1 MYRGRCSGNKG
12 TETYRDMQ
20 SYDFR
25 IYWNAYLWYESRLRR
40 RWIMR
45 QLFLPDSN
53 TWVYHEKYWGK
64 QLKADDMLYAIA
76 SFLYNG
82 ESLRHDILDSM
93 LEKLYDI
100 RDCVKQVVL
109 LTYIIVCNHLQSTWR
124 FWSSSLLIVYDAIGS
139 RVDIHLID
147 FANCNFQGNYTTPDE
162 VTEWSSFN
170 VQGYLLGVSNL
181 IAMLTLIKNHAI
193 DENDLK
199 DKISL
204 YHQSSI

>member
-1 MYRGRCSGNKG
+1 M
-12 TETYRDMQ
+12 E
-20 SYDFR
+20 
-25 IYWNAYLWYESRLRR
+25 
-40 RWIMR
+40 
-45 QLFLPDSN
+45 QLFLPTNS

-82 ESLRHDILDSM
+82 ESFRYDILDSM
-93 LEKLYDI
+93 LEKLQDI
-100 RDCVKQVVL
+100 RDCIKHVFFEQL
-109 LTYIIVCNHLQSTWR
+109 FRIERGYIQSTWR
-124 FWSSSLLIVYDAIGS
+124 FWSSSLLIVYDAVGS

-162 VTEWSSFN
+162 VKKYFSSYI
-170 VQGYLLGVSNL
+170 QGYLLGVCNL

-193 DENDLK
+193 DEKVMNE
-199 DKISL
+199 KISL